1 MSVILVLDDA
11 MTFGNCILRNKQ
23 KWIGSFCC
31 NPTHPHFLW
40 PGIYP
45 KGGWGSDNV
54 LPLRGSNQFVACVFE
69 GLATYLPAIFQKMD
83 DHPNDSIRLFARCGH
98 LPEVLRKFLNNFRS
112 SYSKESTLTTLTL
125 TPPQPTQA
133 TTMANP
139 AYFPIYLLTYM
150 RGLF

>member
-1 MSVILVLDDA
+1 MYVILLVLDDA

-45 KGGWGSDNV
+45 KGSGGGSDNV
-54 LPLRGSNQFVACVFE
+54 LTLTSGGWNMWRVSLEGSKNKMNLRKGSNQFVACVFE

-98 LPEVLRKFLNNFRS
+98 LPDVLRKFLNNFRS
-112 SYSKESTLTTLTL
+112 SYSKESI
-125 TPPQPTQA
+125 
-133 TTMANP
+133 NP
-139 AYFPIYLLTYM
+139 N
-150 RGLF
+150 